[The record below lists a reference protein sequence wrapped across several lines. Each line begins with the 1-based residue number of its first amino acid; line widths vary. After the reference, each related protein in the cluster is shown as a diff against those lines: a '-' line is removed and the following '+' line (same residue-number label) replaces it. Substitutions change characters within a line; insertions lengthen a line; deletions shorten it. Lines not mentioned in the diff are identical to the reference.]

1 MEVSYDRQ
9 VDDIE
14 LDLVQRAALFAADRH
29 RGQSRKSNPLAV
41 YVTHPLRVAETLA
54 RYGFDEQTVAAGSCH
69 DLIEDTSTRPG
80 ELLDRFGQRV
90 LDLVLAASE
99 REKAAPWEL
108 RKHDFVRALSDL
120 DAEATA
126 LVVADKIDWHESV
139 AADRMVI
146 GERVWDSFKRGIG
159 EQRAHFAALEQAF
172 TNRAELLGD
181 SRLTELVERYSQV
194 HRALF
199 ADPVASSA

>member
-1 MEVSYDRQ
+1 MDVSYDRQ
-9 VDDIE
+9 VEDVE
-14 LDLVQRAALFAADRH
+14 LDLAHRAALFAADRH

-69 DLIEDTSTRPG
+69 DLIEDTSTRPE
-80 ELLDRFGQRV
+80 ELRDRFGQRV

-99 REKAAPWEL
+99 PDKAAPWEQ
-108 RKHDFVRALSDL
+108 RKHDFVRALRHL
-120 DAEATA
+120 DVDATA
-126 LVVADKIDWHESV
+126 LVVADKVDWHDSV

-146 GERVWDSFKRGIG
+146 GERVWDSFKRGME

-172 TNRAELLGD
+172 TDRVELLGD
-181 SRLTELVERYSQV
+181 SRLTELVARYSQG

-199 ADPVASSA
+199 ADPVAGRA